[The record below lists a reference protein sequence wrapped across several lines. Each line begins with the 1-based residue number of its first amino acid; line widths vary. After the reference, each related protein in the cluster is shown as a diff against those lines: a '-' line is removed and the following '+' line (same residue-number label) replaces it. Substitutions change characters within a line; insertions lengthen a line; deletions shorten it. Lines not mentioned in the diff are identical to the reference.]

1 MSNVAISDLPVA
13 TVINA
18 TDIIP
23 FVQPAVAG
31 TTKTITKTL
40 LFTSPTMV
48 TPVLGAATAT
58 SLAVSGVSTLTG
70 GAVIQGLTVGLGAG
84 AISTNSAFGVTA
96 LSANIFGSQNVAVGY
111 RAMLTNQTGDTN
123 VAVGES
129 ALNTNLSGAGNTSVG
144 YQTLFTNSSG
154 GYNTALGWAALSSS
168 LGSSNVAIGTYAGA
182 FETGSNAF
190 YVNNQNR
197 LNTAGDK
204 TKSLMYGVFDA
215 LVANQSLAVNA
226 ALAVTGATTVST
238 TLSVTGV
245 STLTGGAVVQGMT
258 VGLGTGA
265 IASNTAVGT
274 SALLGV
280 IGGGF
285 NTAIGFGTLLSV
297 AGGSGN
303 VGVGYAAGGN
313 INAGVSNTA
322 LGNSSLI
329 NCSGGSYNTSLGSS
343 TGATTG
349 SNNTYVGYD
358 SGSLSNSNSNNS
370 YFGSFT
376 GVYGAVDLRPND
388 SHIVLATGNG
398 APKQIIDSSGNAQ
411 FITGAVVVY
420 TPAPASISAV
430 ATLTNA
436 NLQAQ
441 IINTTGTSYTV
452 TMPLGSTLDTLIV
465 WATTDIGFE
474 FSVINTAS
482 GTITMAANTG
492 VTTLG
497 GLTIATGSSAKF
509 RIRRTAASTYVM
521 YRIS

>member
-1 MSNVAISDLPVA
+1 MSTVAISDLPVA

-40 LFTSPTMV
+40 LFTSPAIV
-48 TPVLGAATAT
+48 TPTITNPTVSTGTFTSPALVTPAIGAATGT
-58 SLAVSGVSTLTG
+58 SLALTG
-70 GAVIQGLTVGLGAG
+70 LATVGTTLG
-84 AISTNSAFGVTA
+84 
-96 LSANIFGSQNVAVGY
+96 
-111 RAMLTNQTGDTN
+111 
-123 VAVGES
+123 
-129 ALNTNLSGAGNTSVG
+129 
-144 YQTLFTNSSG
+144 
-154 GYNTALGWAALSSS
+154 
-168 LGSSNVAIGTYAGA
+168 
-182 FETGSNAF
+182 
-190 YVNNQNR
+190 
-197 LNTAGDK
+197 
-204 TKSLMYGVFDA
+204 
-215 LVANQSLAVNA
+215 
-226 ALAVTGATTVST
+226 VTGATTLSN
-238 TLSVTGV
+238 TLAVTGV
-245 STLTGGAVVQGMT
+245 STLTAGAVVQGMT
-258 VGLGTGA
+258 VGLGTNSV
-265 IASNTAVGT
+265 ASNTAVGT

-280 IGGGF
+280 TSGGF
-285 NTAIGFGTLLSV
+285 NTAVGFGALLSV
-297 AGGSGN
+297 AGGGGN
-303 VGVGYAAGGN
+303 VGVGYSAGGN
-313 INAGVSNTA
+313 INAGVSNTV
-322 LGNSSLI
+322 LGNSALI

-343 TGATTG
+343 TGGTTG

-370 YFGSFT
+370 YFGSFS
-376 GVYGAVDLRPND
+376 GIYGAIDLRPND

-465 WATTDIGFE
+465 WATIDIGFE

-482 GTITMAANTG
+482 GTITIAANTG

-497 GLTIATGSSAKF
+497 GLTIATGLSAKF